1 MPVSYLTRS
10 TVINITSKS
19 TKPQLREYIA
29 LLNSQLIAQA
39 KELEHLRMQLSIAQ
53 ATPKAQSPGS
63 VTRRYMKQGELWE
76 KVLID
81 PQRRIYTN
89 RRVSA

>member
-1 MPVSYLTRS
+1 M
-10 TVINITSKS
+10 NITSKS
-19 TKPQLREYIA
+19 TKAELRDYITVLNAQLVA
-29 LLNSQLIAQA
+29 KS

-53 ATPKAQSPGS
+53 ATPKAQSAGA
-63 VTRRYMKQGELWE
+63 VVRQYVKQSELWE